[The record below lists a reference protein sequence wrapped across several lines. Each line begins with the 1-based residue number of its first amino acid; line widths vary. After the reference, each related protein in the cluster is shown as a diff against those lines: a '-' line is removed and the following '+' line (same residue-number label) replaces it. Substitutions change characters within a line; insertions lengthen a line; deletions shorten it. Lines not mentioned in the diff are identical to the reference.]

1 MTMSTDAVNDERP
14 EGSEDG
20 MILISAGRTEEEK
33 RDAYSVEWREPAN
46 EPSLADRIR
55 SLF

>member
-1 MTMSTDAVNDERP
+1 MTADVDGSGPP
-14 EGSEDG
+14 EEGEE
-20 MILISAGRTEEEK
+20 MILISAGRSEEEK

-46 EPSLADRIR
+46 APSLADRIR

>member
-1 MTMSTDAVNDERP
+1 MTADADGSGRP
-14 EGSEDG
+14 EEGAE
-20 MILISAGRTEEEK
+20 MILISAGRSEKEK

-46 EPSLADRIR
+46 APSLADRIR

>member
-1 MTMSTDAVNDERP
+1 MSTDSVGDEHLD
-14 EGSEDG
+14 ESEEE
-20 MILISAGRTEEEK
+20 MILISAGRSEEEK

-46 EPSLADRIR
+46 APSLADRIR